1 MSLLEKAKQFA
12 INAHNDTNHTYDGKP
27 YEVHLNKADEVS
39 DRFIHLIPENKRE
52 IVKSAIWCH
61 DTIEDTRHTFNDVK
75 KKLDNSEVAEIVYA
89 VTNEKGRNRDER
101 QSPKYYQGIKNT
113 PFATFVKLCDRI
125 ANMEYSK
132 ESGSSMFDKYVKE
145 YPDFK
150 AKLYVPDYNEMYK
163 YLDKL
168 SGYSR
173 RIDE

>member
-12 INAHNDTNHTYDGKP
+12 INAHNDTHHTYDGKP
-27 YEVHLNKADEVS
+27 YEVHLQKAIDVAE
-39 DRFIHLIPENKRE
+39 RFINLIPIDKQE
-52 IVKSAIWCH
+52 IVLSAIWNH
-61 DTIEDTRHTFNDVK
+61 DRIEDTRTTFSDLNK
-75 KKLDNSEVAEIVYA
+75 ELGIEVTNIVYA

-101 QSPKYYQGIKNT
+101 QSPKYYQGIKDI

-132 ESGSSMFDKYVKE
+132 ESGSGMFDKYVKE